1 MKESQ
6 GSLKLEIEIMK
17 MLDHPA
23 IVMLF
28 EVLEDEDVHLSME
41 LCHGCLTDRVKAKP
55 QHHLPHDELQTA
67 MRQIFSAIF
76 YLHSKNIIHRDLK
89 SDNVLLK
96 MGSDE
101 ALTRTSLKVS
111 DFGLSRIVKDG
122 EYLSSIAGTP
132 SHMAPEVHDKRSN
145 HKSDI
150 WSCGVILYFLF
161 CGELPFKDEEATKKG
176 QYKVN
181 GGLWD
186 KADPHMLTFLS
197 MLLCKRSGLRYSAR
211 RALRDDWLRLRNVR
225 TPSKDVRRKG
235 LLEDLRAFR
244 ALNKFKRAGICTAV
258 SMLPEQDIA
267 ESRDM
272 FMQLDVDGDGMVSAH
287 DLKKAGSLAVGFEDQ
302 VLSSYQVRQAC
313 GVSDKFESFVS
324 TRAFGYTE
332 FLAATIDPEI
342 YLDNKVLQATF
353 SCFDRDADG
362 EISLSELSNGH
373 LLGALSMEEL
383 HEIMAWCDLDGDMQ
397 IDFSE
402 FEAMMRSAWSFDQRK
417 SFGSLC
423 SAQNVVN
430 WIRTHQINL
439 FAGSL
444 RYMKSFN
451 KIVVPSQR

>member
-1 MKESQ
+1 MCKRVGAPFCFVTKEHFLALLGREKMKESQ

-17 MLDHPA
+17 MLDHPG

-41 LCHGCLTDRVKAKP
+41 LCEGCLTDRVKAKP
-55 QHHLPHDELQTA
+55 NKHLPHAELQTA
-67 MRQIFSAIF
+67 MHQVFSAIY
-76 YLHSKNIIHRDLK
+76 YLHNKNIIHRDLK
-89 SDNVLLK
+89 SDNILLK
-96 MGSDE
+96 VGPNE
-101 ALTRTSLKVS
+101 RLTRTSLKVS

-122 EYLSSIAGTP
+122 EYLSSVAGTP
-132 SHMAPEVHDKRSN
+132 SHMAPEVHDKRCN

-176 QYKVN
+176 QYKVS
-181 GGLWD
+181 GPLWD

-211 RALRDDWLRLRNVR
+211 RALRDDWLRLGLRSASKSF
-225 TPSKDVRRKG
+225 SKDSKRKG
-235 LLEDLRAFR
+235 LLEDLRSFR
-244 ALNKFKRAGICTAV
+244 ALNKFKRAVICTAV
-258 SMLPEQDIA
+258 SMLPEQEIA
-267 ESRDM
+267 ESRNI
-272 FMQLDVDGDGMVSAH
+272 FMSLDADGDGMVSAQ

-313 GVSDKFESFVS
+313 GVTDKFESFVS

-332 FLAATIDPEI
+332 FLAATIDPDV

-362 EISLSELSNGH
+362 DISLSELSNGH

-383 HEIMAWCDLDGDMQ
+383 HEIMAWCDLDGNMQ
-397 IDFSE
+397 IDFPE
-402 FEAMMRSAWSFDQRK
+402 FEAMMRSA
-417 SFGSLC
+417 
-423 SAQNVVN
+423 
-430 WIRTHQINL
+430 
-439 FAGSL
+439 
-444 RYMKSFN
+444 
-451 KIVVPSQR
+451 